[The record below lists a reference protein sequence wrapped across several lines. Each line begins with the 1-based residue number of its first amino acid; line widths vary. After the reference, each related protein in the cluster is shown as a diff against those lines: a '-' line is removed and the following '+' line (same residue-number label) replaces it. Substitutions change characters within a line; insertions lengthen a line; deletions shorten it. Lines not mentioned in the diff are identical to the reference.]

1 MLMTVISVGEV
12 HVHNGAKREG
22 GHRKHRLYAF
32 CSSDEVA
39 CRMQLYRATYRVLFG
54 VWMGCRYRRLSTS
67 TAAPHSKM
75 IIQISIKSPQTMLK
89 MTGKI

>member
-1 MLMTVISVGEV
+1 MMTVIVVGEV

-39 CRMQLYRATYRVLFG
+39 CRMQLYRAAYSVLFG
-54 VWMGCRYRRLSTS
+54 VWMGPGRYYRLSTP
-67 TAAPHSKM
+67 TAAPPSKM
-75 IIQISIKSPQTMLK
+75 II
-89 MTGKI
+89 